1 MTRFPWTNS
10 VVTVTAR
17 GTPGYAHRVTETRG
31 RWKRLHE
38 RLHANPVTGLITKV
52 VVTIVGLAVVL
63 AGVVLSGPGIPGPGL
78 VVIVAGLAILA
89 TEWTWAEKLLLKA
102 RAWLKK
108 QTDRMREMD
117 PAVRR
122 RRAVL
127 GTLAVLVVCGIG
139 VLLIWKFGW
148 PSLAISAWDRVQS
161 FSSLV
166 PELPA
171 M

>member
-1 MTRFPWTNS
+1 M
-10 VVTVTAR
+10 
-17 GTPGYAHRVTETRG
+17 TETGG

-38 RLHANPVTGLITKV
+38 RLHANPVTGLVTKI
-52 VVTIVGLAVVL
+52 VVTIVGAAVVL

-89 TEWTWAEKLLLKA
+89 TEWTWAEKLLHKA

-108 QTDRMREMD
+108 QTDKVREMD

-122 RRAVL
+122 RRAAL
-127 GTLAVLVVCGIG
+127 GTLAAAVACGVV

-148 PSLAISAWDRVQS
+148 PELAISSWDRIQS
-161 FSSLV
+161 VSSLV
-166 PELPA
+166 PELPGMA
-171 M
+171 R

>member
-1 MTRFPWTNS
+1 MVAITPLHS
-10 VVTVTAR
+10 
-17 GTPGYAHRVTETRG
+17 PGYARGVTETRG

-38 RLHANPVTGLITKV
+38 RLHANPVTGLITKI
-52 VVTIVGLAVVL
+52 VVTLVGLAVVL

-89 TEWTWAEKLLLKA
+89 TEWTWAEKLLHKA

-108 QTDRMREMD
+108 QTDRVREMD

-127 GTLAVLVVCGIG
+127 GTLAVLFGSAVV
-139 VLLIWKFGW
+139 VFLIWKFGW
-148 PSLAISAWDRVQS
+148 PELAISGWDRIQS

-166 PELPA
+166 PELPG